1 MWTPK
6 EVRKLIAQIAG
17 ILFGI
22 GGIALMIAD
31 VKATGKINISTT
43 LVSGQIESGSAGLLL
58 LFFSFFL
65 VIMPSFSGR
74 EIKRKKKKE
83 NAKTDNLSLVQKDII
98 ISIVGGI
105 LTSSFFI
112 ISPLLNE
119 KGYTSFSTILL
130 IAAYLFAVLTV
141 IGIIAILFDFVDPEN
156 ENIDNEKKEEEK

>member
-74 EIKRKKKKE
+74 EITRKKKKK
-83 NAKTDNLSLVQKDII
+83 NSKTDNLSLVQKDII
-98 ISIVGGI
+98 ISIVGGV

-119 KGYTSFSTILL
+119 KGYTGFSTILL
-130 IAAYLFAVLTV
+130 IVAYLFAVLTV
-141 IGIIAILFDFVDPEN
+141 IGIIAILFDFVNPEN
-156 ENIDNEKKEEEK
+156 ENIENEKKEEEK